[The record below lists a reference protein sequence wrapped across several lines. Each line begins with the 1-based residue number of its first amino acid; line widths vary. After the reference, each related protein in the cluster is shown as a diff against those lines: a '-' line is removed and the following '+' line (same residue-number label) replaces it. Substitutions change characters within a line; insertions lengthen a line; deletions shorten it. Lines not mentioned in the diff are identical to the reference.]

1 MPGASICRGTSHCP
15 FIAIVSLLYHIAA
28 FNWWLLARKVLGAAC
43 CWRSSFSLVAQAQ
56 EETMQKRRSWQTRIL
71 ALAWPA
77 ALMITVAVNP
87 AAQAGTTG
95 ALETKL
101 RLGGPVPV
109 KSEPTKSAATSAIVK
124 SDDAAPAVTSPQ
136 APQPQG
142 DPPLLV
148 LDAWVWRCDPTAM
161 VAVWSPKALCEDF
174 VALR

>member
-1 MPGASICRGTSHCP
+1 
-15 FIAIVSLLYHIAA
+15 L
-28 FNWWLLARKVLGAAC
+28 
-43 CWRSSFSLVAQAQ
+43 FSLAAQAQ
-56 EETMQKRRSWQTRIL
+56 EEDMQSRRFWHIRIL

-77 ALMITVAVNP
+77 ALVITLAANP

-95 ALETKL
+95 KLETKL

-109 KSEPTKSAATSAIVK
+109 KSEPTKSAAPSAIVK
-124 SDDAAPAVTSPQ
+124 SKEAKPAASSQQ

-142 DPPLLV
+142 DPPLFV
-148 LDAWVWRCDPTAM
+148 SDAWVWRCEPTAL